1 MADNALF
8 APSGSLI
15 AGRFAVDT
23 GQGLLDAGGGLPAY
37 AARDRMASD
46 GRRVALAVSRDA
58 SPRSRHLTLL
68 TEPIDNLM
76 TPLGHGVAP
85 MTGATAGANAK
96 IMVMRLRSFCACGP
110 SNKSRMTARPTIMP
124 TPALIP

>member
-85 MTGATAGANAK
+85 MTGATGEGYF
-96 IMVMRLRSFCACGP
+96 VVC
-110 SNKSRMTARPTIMP
+110 
-124 TPALIP
+124 TPPP